1 MPGLGG
7 SQPIEL
13 FGSLSDAIRAAVQAE
28 LRSFRTALPV
38 IVKEDSDGHNATA
51 QPVVNA
57 LVRQDDGT
65 MQELAWPELQT
76 MIVHFTGG
84 GLMVETH
91 PVKAGDEGLVSFLS
105 RNIDAWR
112 QSGGTQNPVDARQ
125 HSPSDHVY
133 IGGVKSDPNK
143 IKNYQPDSI
152 QHRSL
157 DAKVT
162 HDTHPTNGITER
174 VVPQSDPSKNPFE
187 SATTFFQTLHS
198 PNDGILKTAT
208 DGNNLHTLF
217 LTLAG
222 ILGQVK
228 NSTANH
234 TFSCPVTTG
243 PTLIGKIGSQIS
255 QVLVNPA
262 GLELSSTAGIT
273 LSAPSVNLPAGT
285 TIGGAGGA
293 VGGDLSG
300 TLPNPTVK
308 AIHLASITVATL
320 PSANPGGQLCYVT
333 DATSLTNG
341 TVVAGGGSGHAIVK
355 SNDSQWIVLG

>member
-143 IKNYQPDSI
+143 IKNYQADSI

-174 VVPQSDPSKNPFE
+174 VVPQSDPSTNPFE

-198 PNDGILKTAT
+198 PANGIEKTAT

-222 ILGQVK
+222 ILGQVIQQ
-228 NSTANH
+228 SSGTDH
-234 TFSCPVTTG
+234 TFSCPVSSG
-243 PTLIGKIGSQIS
+243 PVLIGKNNEGTS
-255 QVLVNPA
+255 QVLVSPA
-262 GLELSSTAGIT
+262 GLQLSSSLPMS
-273 LSAPSVNLPAGT
+273 LSAPSMTMPAGSAGAN
-285 TIGGAGGA
+285 IGAL
-293 VGGDLSG
+293 GGDLSG
-300 TLPNPTVK
+300 TLPDPQVVNISHAK
-308 AIHLASITVATL
+308 AGLPGYNNNAAARAAGVPVGGLYVNLAIL
-320 PSANPGGQLCYVT
+320 
-333 DATSLTNG
+333 
-341 TVVAGGGSGHAIVK
+341 AGEEVICIAH
-355 SNDSQWIVLG
+355 

>member
-13 FGSLSDAIRAAVQAE
+13 FGSDPDAIRAAIRAE
-28 LRSFRTALPV
+28 LREMFGVLPA
-38 IVKEDSDGHNATA
+38 IVKEDSDGHNVDA
-51 QPVVNA
+51 QPVINA
-57 LVRQDDGT
+57 LVRKDDGT
-65 MQELAWPELQT
+65 MSQLPWPTLQT

-91 PVKAGDEGLVSFLS
+91 PIKAGDEGLVNFLS

-143 IKNYQPDSI
+143 IKNFQPDSI

-162 HDTHPTNGITER
+162 HDTHPTNGITAR
-174 VVPQSDPSKNPFE
+174 VVPQSDPSTNPFE
-187 SATTFFQTLHS
+187 SASTFFQTLHS

-228 NSTANH
+228 NATANH
-234 TFSCPVTTG
+234 TFSCPVSTG
-243 PTLIGKIGSQIS
+243 PTLIGQIGEQVA
-255 QVLVNPA
+255 QVLVDPMS
-262 GLELSSTAGIT
+262 GLQLSSTMPMS
-273 LSAPSVNLPAGT
+273 LSAPSMTMPAGAAGAN
-285 TIGGAGGA
+285 IGAL
-293 VGGDLSG
+293 GGDLSG
-300 TLPNPTVK
+300 TLPNPQV
-308 AIHLASITVATL
+308 ANISNARAGLPGYNSNAAARAAGVPVGGLYVNLVILAGEEVICIA
-320 PSANPGGQLCYVT
+320 
-333 DATSLTNG
+333 
-341 TVVAGGGSGHAIVK
+341 H
-355 SNDSQWIVLG
+355 